1 MNNFNV
7 EKKMTH
13 KKVVVVTLVI
23 LTTLS
28 VLSYASDYPNKPIT
42 AIVPWGAGGGT
53 DLNAR
58 VIAKEAEKYIDQ
70 PIVVVNRE
78 GATGTIGVTEAS
90 RAKPDGYTILFGS
103 VDPMCSMPHLIDV
116 EYSIDDFRGIVGYS
130 FDPSSIA
137 VRTDSPWQT
146 LEDLLA
152 EKDSGKILNRG
163 HSGFGGIHHMMFE
176 MFFPTAGLR
185 FRDVTF
191 DSGAAS
197 LTALRG
203 GHIDVNGNTLG
214 VMVPSIE
221 SGEVR
226 VLAVAAPER
235 LDSFPDV
242 PTFKEKGFDIDVAA
256 TFFLVAPKDTPDEI
270 VDFLEEIFTK
280 AAQSEAFKAFAE
292 KRKLQVYIRD
302 SEKIYEKVKGDY
314 EKFGE
319 IIGRMQE

>member
-1 MNNFNV
+1 MSN
-7 EKKMTH
+7 KKLALF
-13 KKVVVVTLVI
+13 TLVI
-23 LTTLS
+23 LMAFS
-28 VLSYASDYPNKPIT
+28 GLSYASDYPNKPIT

-103 VDPMCSMPHLIDV
+103 VDPMCSMPHLMDV

-137 VRTDSPWQT
+137 VRTDSPWET
-146 LEDLLA
+146 LEDLIA
-152 EKDSGKILNRG
+152 EKDTGKVINRG

-176 MFFPTAGLR
+176 MFFPAAGLK

-197 LTALRG
+197 LAALRG

-221 SGEVR
+221 AGEVR

-235 LDSFPDV
+235 LDYFPDI

-256 TFFLVAPKDTPDEI
+256 TFFLVAPKDTPDE
-270 VDFLEEIFTK
+270 VVAFLEEIFTK
-280 AAQSEAFKAFAE
+280 AAKSEAFKEFAE
-292 KRKLQVYIRD
+292 NRRLQVYIRD
-302 SEKIYEKVKGDY
+302 SEEIYQKVKNDY

-319 IIGRMQE
+319 IIRRTQQ